1 MNNEIVYVGEN
12 CGAMT
17 KQDILNDINMW
28 LEHFG
33 TQLFKPMTVQEFV
46 ELRERIYD
54 RLMERLEWQSP
65 YTVLLEFDETDIE
78 ELFKEVQCD

>member
-1 MNNEIVYVGEN
+1 MNNEIVYVGKN

-17 KQDILNDINMW
+17 KKDILNDINMW
-28 LEHFG
+28 LENFG
-33 TQLFKPMTVQEFV
+33 TQLFEPMTVQEFV